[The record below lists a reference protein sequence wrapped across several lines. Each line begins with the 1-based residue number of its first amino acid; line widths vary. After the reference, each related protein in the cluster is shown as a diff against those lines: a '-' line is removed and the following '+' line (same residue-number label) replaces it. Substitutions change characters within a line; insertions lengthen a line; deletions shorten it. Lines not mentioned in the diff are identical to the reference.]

1 MNKKILKIVLITFVI
16 LIVFS
21 SLIRTYSAI
30 NLDNIVK
37 EDPETI
43 RICQVDKK
51 LDKICSF
58 LIIILIIISILH
70 IVKVKKERKIMIMIY
85 SYFMACF
92 PIAIKTSK
100 NITGGLPGTER
111 TPEEN
116 LILTI
121 AGVVITILLIGTH
134 IFFIRKNSKM
144 DKDICQ
150 NNKNE
155 GRIDIN

>member
-1 MNKKILKIVLITFVI
+1 MNKNLVRITVMIFVL

-21 SLIRTYSAI
+21 SLIRIYGAI
-30 NLDNIVK
+30 NVDNIIK

-43 RICQVDKK
+43 RIHQIEENLDVIQKILLMIQIIVSIVHVIKSKK
-51 LDKICSF
+51 YITVSICSF
-58 LIIILIIISILH
+58 YMVGFSCMFKT
-70 IVKVKKERKIMIMIY
+70 VRD
-85 SYFMACF
+85 MA
-92 PIAIKTSK
+92 
-100 NITGGLPGTER
+100 GGLPGTER

-121 AGVVITILLIGTH
+121 AGVVITILMIGIH
-134 IFFIRKNSKM
+134 IFFIRKNSKT